1 MKIGIIGAGRLG
13 ICFALLCEEAGY
25 EVMVS
30 DIRENYINDL
40 NKKIIKTNEPLVSEL
55 LSSSQRLTATNSN
68 TEVILNSDVIY
79 TLVATPSTKN
89 GDYDISSILHV
100 IEDIKKT
107 KVDLSNKIFV
117 VGSTT
122 NPGDC
127 ISFQNSLA
135 PYGVK
140 VFYNPEFIAQ
150 GSIISDLRKAD
161 MVLIGIS
168 KEFSSSSNDIRFFE
182 DLYKKIQGE
191 YKSPKIKYMST
202 KAAEIVKLAVN
213 CFLTTKISFANMVG
227 EVVCS
232 SGMNSE
238 IKDVLDAIGTHSPI
252 GTSYLKYG
260 FGYGGPCLP
269 RDNRAFADYSSKV
282 GLKHNLGTVTD
293 NINNEHASF
302 LLKFLIKDND
312 KKLPFLFDYL
322 SYKKGTDILTES
334 QQLRLCRSLLDQGEK
349 VIICDIDAVI
359 NQVKDEFIN
368 KYQDRVSFT
377 NDISQ
382 INEKYYFVCL

>member
-25 EVMVS
+25 DVMVS
-30 DIRENYINDL
+30 DIRRNYIEEL
-40 NKKIIKTNEPLVSEL
+40 NKKRIKSNEPLVKDL
-55 LSSSQRLTATNSN
+55 LSASKKIKATISN
-68 TEVILNSDVIY
+68 TDVIINSDVIF
-79 TLVATPSTKN
+79 TLVATPSTEN
-89 GDYDISSILHV
+89 GDYDVTAIWQV

-107 KVDLSNKIFV
+107 QVDLSKKIFV
-117 VGSTT
+117 ISSTT

-127 ISFQNSLA
+127 LSFQKTLA
-135 PYGVK
+135 PYGIK

-150 GSIISDLRKAD
+150 GSIITDLRKAD
-161 MVLIGIS
+161 MVLLGIP
-168 KEFSSSSNDIRFFE
+168 KEFESNSNDIKFFE
-182 DLYKKIQGE
+182 DLYQKIQGE
-191 YKSPKIKYMST
+191 YKLPNIKCMST

-227 EVVCS
+227 EVVSS

-238 IKDVLDAIGTHSPI
+238 INDVLDAIGTHSPI

-269 RDNRAFADYSSKV
+269 RDNRAFADYSRKV

-293 NINNEHASF
+293 NINNNHSSF
-302 LLKFLIKDND
+302 LLKYFMDDND
-312 KKLPFLFDYL
+312 KKLPFLFDHL

-334 QQLRLCRSLLDQGEK
+334 QQLRLCRSLLDHGAK
-349 VIICDIDAVI
+349 VIINEIDAVI
-359 NQVKDEFIN
+359 KQLKDEFIN
-368 KYQDRVSFT
+368 QYQDRVTFI
-377 NDISQ
+377 NDISKV
-382 INEKYYFVCL
+382 NEKYYFVNL

>member
-1 MKIGIIGAGRLG
+1 MKIGVIGAGRLG

-30 DIRENYINDL
+30 DIRRDYIENL
-40 NKKIIKTNEPLVSEL
+40 NKKIIKTNEPIVNDL
-55 LSSSQRLTATNSN
+55 LFSSQNLKATISN
-68 TEVILNSDVIY
+68 TDVIKNSDVIY
-79 TLVATPSTKN
+79 TLVATPSTEN
-89 GDYDISSILHV
+89 GDYDVTAIWQV

-107 KVDLSNKIFV
+107 EVDLSKKIFV
-117 VGSTT
+117 IGSTT

-127 ISFQNSLA
+127 ISFQKSLA

-150 GSIISDLRKAD
+150 GSIINDLRKAD

-168 KEFSSSSNDIRFFE
+168 NEFESNTVNINFFD
-182 DLYKKIQGE
+182 DLYQKIQGK
-191 YKSPKIKYMST
+191 YKVAKIKYMST

-213 CFLTTKISFANMVG
+213 CFLTTKISFANMIG
-227 EVVCS
+227 EVVSS

-238 IKDVLDAIGTHSPI
+238 IRDVLDAIGTHSPI

-269 RDNRAFADYSSKV
+269 RDNRAFADYASKV

-293 NINNEHASF
+293 QINNEHSSF

-312 KKLPFLFDYL
+312 KKLPFLFDHL

-334 QQLRLCRSLLDQGEK
+334 QQLRLCRSLLDQGEQ
-349 VIICDIDAVI
+349 VIINDIDAVI
-359 NQVKDEFIN
+359 NQIREEFLK
-368 KYQDRVSFT
+368 KYHDRVSFT

-382 INEKYYFVCL
+382 IKEKYYLVCL

>member
-1 MKIGIIGAGRLG
+1 MKIGVIGAGRLG

-30 DIRENYINDL
+30 DIRRDYIENL
-40 NKKIIKTNEPLVSEL
+40 NKKIINTNEPIVNDL
-55 LSSSQRLTATNSN
+55 LFSSQNLKATISN
-68 TEVILNSDVIY
+68 TDVIKNCDVIY
-79 TLVATPSTKN
+79 TLVATPSTEN
-89 GDYDISSILHV
+89 GDYDVAAIWQV

-107 KVDLSNKIFV
+107 EVDLSKKIFV

-127 ISFQNSLA
+127 ISFQKSLA

-150 GSIISDLRKAD
+150 GSIINDLRKAD

-168 KEFSSSSNDIRFFE
+168 NEFESNTVNINFFD
-182 DLYKKIQGE
+182 DLYQKIQGK
-191 YKSPKIKYMST
+191 YKVAKIKYMST

-213 CFLTTKISFANMVG
+213 CFLTTKISFANMIG
-227 EVVCS
+227 EVVSS

-238 IKDVLDAIGTHSPI
+238 IRDVLDAIGTHSPI

-269 RDNRAFADYSSKV
+269 RDNRAFADYASKV

-293 NINNEHASF
+293 HINNEHSSF
-302 LLKFLIKDND
+302 LLKFIIKDND
-312 KKLPFLFDYL
+312 KKLPFLFDHL

-334 QQLRLCRSLLDQGEK
+334 QQLRLCRSLLDQGEQ
-349 VIICDIDAVI
+349 VIINDIDAVI
-359 NQVKDEFIN
+359 NQIREEFLK
-368 KYQDRVSFT
+368 KYHDRVSFT

-382 INEKYYFVCL
+382 IKEKYYLVCL